1 MRVRG
6 RVRVRVRVRVRGRV
20 RVRVR
25 VDLDHR
31 RGLELGQ
38 PPQPC
43 GRPIRIDK
51 VRDAMVD
58 GPWLACVVLGLH

>member
-1 MRVRG
+1 MRVG
-6 RVRVRVRVRVRGRV
+6 VG
-20 RVRVR
+20 VR

-38 PPQPC
+38 SPQPR
-43 GRPIRIDK
+43 GRAIGIDK
-51 VRDAMVD
+51 VRDAVVD